1 MAKRRAAAAPAR
13 GPWLARRLAQYLRRT
28 GQRARV
34 LRCRAAAPG
43 QWFYVVRMVA

>member
-13 GPWLARRLAQYLRRT
+13 GPGWPAASPNTCRRT